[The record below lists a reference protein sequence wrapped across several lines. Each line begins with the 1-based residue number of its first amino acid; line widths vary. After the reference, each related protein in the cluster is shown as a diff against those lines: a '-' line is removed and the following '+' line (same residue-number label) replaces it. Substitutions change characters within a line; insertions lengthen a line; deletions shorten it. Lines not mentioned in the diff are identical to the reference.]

1 MLEEISNELDNG
13 QQLGFVTELLSR
25 VGMSP
30 QTDYF
35 GTQAE
40 FRDAIMYEY
49 RFEVLGEG
57 EDAHNNR
64 RRGFD
69 YFLNKTI
76 LFHNNNPIHNPA
88 VDLTL
93 STDESQVMSLP
104 IPLIE
109 INTNDLID

>member
-1 MLEEISNELDNG
+1 MKGKII
-13 QQLGFVTELLSR
+13 TSR
-25 VGMSP
+25 
-30 QTDYF
+30 
-35 GTQAE
+35 
-40 FRDAIMYEY
+40 
-49 RFEVLGEG
+49 
-57 EDAHNNR
+57 
-64 RRGFD
+64 FD

>member
-1 MLEEISNELDNG
+1 MHIITEE
-13 QQLGFVTELLSR
+13 
-25 VGMSP
+25 
-30 QTDYF
+30 
-35 GTQAE
+35 
-40 FRDAIMYEY
+40 
-49 RFEVLGEG
+49 EG
-57 EDAHNNR
+57 LII
-64 RRGFD
+64 
-69 YFLNKTI
+69 LNKTI